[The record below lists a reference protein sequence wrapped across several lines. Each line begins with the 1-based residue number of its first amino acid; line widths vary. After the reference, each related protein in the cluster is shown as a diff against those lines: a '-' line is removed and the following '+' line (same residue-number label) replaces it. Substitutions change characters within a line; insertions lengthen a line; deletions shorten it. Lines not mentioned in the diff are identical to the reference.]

1 MSVHYKNYP
10 WQFCP
15 FEQLWRLP
23 GLLTLFDNTYVLN
36 NLVAFLRFNAIIT
49 SFINFRLNDWLKF
62 FPKKFFF
69 VPLKVEATLICI
81 HRVKHTCRSLAQI
94 IPSSNYK
101 YIVKWYPAHLNRV
114 WQKKNLCTFLG
125 QVNLPL
131 GQVTFSTH
139 LPHGQGSRQATS
151 WLNILMTIL
160 KQTLNFRYMGKI
172 LFHA

>member
-36 NLVAFLRFNAIIT
+36 NSVAFLRFNAIIT

-101 YIVKWYPAHLNRV
+101 YIVKWYPAHLDRA
-114 WQKKNLCTFLG
+114 WQKKKPVHFSGTSKSSSWASNFLYSLAPWARIQASHRLTKYLDDDFETNIKF
-125 QVNLPL
+125 QV
-131 GQVTFSTH
+131 
-139 LPHGQGSRQATS
+139 HG
-151 WLNILMTIL
+151 
-160 KQTLNFRYMGKI
+160 
-172 LFHA
+172 